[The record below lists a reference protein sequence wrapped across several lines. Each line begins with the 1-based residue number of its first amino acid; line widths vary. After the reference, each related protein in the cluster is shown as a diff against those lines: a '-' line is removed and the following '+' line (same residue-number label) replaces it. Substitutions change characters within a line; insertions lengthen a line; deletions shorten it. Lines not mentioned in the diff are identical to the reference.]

1 MIVMKLKSVQ
11 ERKRALNTTTDSTEH
26 ASKAL
31 LAILI
36 LFLVCEIPL
45 SILLLLQIFD
55 KYRYYIVLT
64 NVATFSIMLRLLNA
78 SLNLILYCAISSL
91 FRSTFF
97 EIFIDPFRGLKYIL
111 ENNGSK
117 KTTESMEMT

>member
-1 MIVMKLKSVQ
+1 MIVTKLKSVQ
-11 ERKRALNTTTDSTEH
+11 ERKRSLNTMVDSTEH

-36 LFLVCEIPL
+36 LFLICELPL

-64 NVATFSIMLRLLNA
+64 NVATFSTMLRLLNA

-91 FRSTFF
+91 FRSTFC
-97 EIFIDPFRGLKYIL
+97 EMFIDPFRDLKNIL
-111 ENNGSK
+111 ENNGSRK
-117 KTTESMEMT
+117 ATESMEMT